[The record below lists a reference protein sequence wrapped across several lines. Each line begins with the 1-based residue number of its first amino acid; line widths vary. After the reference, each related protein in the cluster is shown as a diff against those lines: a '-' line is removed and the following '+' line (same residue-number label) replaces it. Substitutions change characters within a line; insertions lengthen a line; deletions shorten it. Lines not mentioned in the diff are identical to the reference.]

1 MLTSKISFL
10 IKIQVRVGQLL
21 QKAVMQQNVLV
32 LLPCYN
38 FPSLQGNVLLRRES
52 GDNGLHSPDLL
63 GKLVSGETRK
73 EQASKEGA
81 LQEV

>member
-1 MLTSKISFL
+1 
-10 IKIQVRVGQLL
+10 
-21 QKAVMQQNVLV
+21 MQQNILI

-38 FPSLQGNVLLRRES
+38 FPSLQRNVLLRHEP
-52 GDNGLHSPDLL
+52 GNNGLHGPDLL